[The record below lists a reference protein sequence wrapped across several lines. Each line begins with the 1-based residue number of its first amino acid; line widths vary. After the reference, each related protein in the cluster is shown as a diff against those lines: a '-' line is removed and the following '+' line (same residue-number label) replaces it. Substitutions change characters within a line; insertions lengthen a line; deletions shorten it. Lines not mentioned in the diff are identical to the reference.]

1 MSKKLIK
8 KIFNDYIKK
17 GKITLK
23 LADGETLAFGQEGR
37 EYPLVTLNVH
47 NDAFFNNIINDGN
60 LGLGEAYMHEYFT
73 VEQGS
78 LYEMLDLLQLNEI
91 DKSINSNPKLLLS
104 IGARRLKDA
113 VKGKSHNVRRHYDIG
128 FDIFKYMLDENLAYS
143 CGYQINEN
151 DSLNK
156 LQYQKFQRIIDK
168 LRLKDGET
176 LLDIGCGYGS
186 FLIYAALHRNVQGIG
201 VTNSQQ
207 HANYANQQIKE
218 KGLADRIKVVC
229 KDYTEVTG
237 SFDKIASIGM
247 LEHVPR
253 KEYKTYFGLIK
264 KLLKSEGSALVHAV
278 GCNAK
283 NNDHDP
289 FIQKYIFPNS
299 NQPKLSE
306 IAHHVEQAEMAIIDV
321 ENIVRHYR
329 PTALHWLHN
338 FLENK
343 DKIDNKAY
351 TPEFYRGWEYYL
363 CCCISAAR
371 YSDSAV
377 YQVLFNQSHLNEISY
392 ERI

>member
-1 MSKKLIK
+1 MSKKLID
-8 KIFNDYIKK
+8 KIFNSYIKK
-17 GKITLK
+17 GKLTIELNDGEILSYGEAGDSLPSVTLK
-23 LADGETLAFGQEGR
+23 VSNE
-37 EYPLVTLNVH
+37 
-47 NDAFFNNIINDGN
+47 AFFDEIIASGN
-60 LGLGEAYMHEYFT
+60 LGLGEAFMNNYFVIKEGT
-73 VEQGS
+73 
-78 LYEMLDLLQLNEI
+78 LYEFLDILLMNEI

-128 FDIFKYMLDENLAYS
+128 FDIFDYMLGDNLAYS
-143 CGYQINEN
+143 CGYQINDDDSIN
-151 DSLNK
+151 D

-168 LRLKDGET
+168 LQLKDNDHI
-176 LLDIGCGYGS
+176 LDIGCGYGS
-186 FLIYAALHRNVQGIG
+186 FLIYAAQHANITGVG

-207 HANYANQQIKE
+207 HTDYANKKIKE
-218 KGLADRIKVVC
+218 KGLSDRIKVIC
-229 KDYTEVTG
+229 NDYTNISGE
-237 SFDKIASIGM
+237 FDKIASIGM

-264 KLLKSEGSALVHAV
+264 KLLKTSGAALVHAV

-306 IAHHVEQAEMAIIDV
+306 IAHHVEQADMAIIDV

-329 PTALHWLHN
+329 PTAKHWLKN

-343 DKIDNKAY
+343 HKISNDNY
-351 TPEFYRGWEYYL
+351 TNEFYRGWEYYL

-371 YSDSAV
+371 YSDSSV
-377 YQVLFNQSHLNEISY
+377 YQVLINQSHLNGINY